1 MPPTPHNRLV
11 KAPSRAVPLNAP
23 RSHARPLI
31 DLDPAVTVPAA
42 LSDRIYGTL
51 KHRILTCSMLPGS
64 RVVEK
69 DLCAEMRVSRTPLR
83 EAMNRLALE
92 GLVSILPFR
101 GYVVAEL
108 TVDGF
113 RELCEVRRILEAET
127 AALCAER
134 ATDTEIARLEQLAEL
149 RYRRDD
155 RRTHEK
161 YLRAN
166 SAFHQAVVKAA
177 HNQRLEA
184 MVMLALDQHQRP
196 LHLGLG
202 IGMDGQASTGE
213 HRQIV
218 EAVRARDPERA
229 RQVMRE
235 HIRRGEDRIA
245 TALQVGGY

>member
-1 MPPTPHNRLV
+1 MGRAHDMIVNVTPRPV
-11 KAPSRAVPLNAP
+11 RRVQRTQAK
-23 RSHARPLI
+23 PLI
-31 DLDPAVTVPAA
+31 DLDPTVSAPAA
-42 LSDRIYGTL
+42 LSDRIYATV
-51 KHRILTCSMLPGS
+51 KHRILTCSMLPSS

-83 EAMNRLALE
+83 EALNRLALE

-113 RELCEVRRILEAET
+113 RELCELRKILEAET
-127 AALCAER
+127 AALCAVR
-134 ATDTEIARLEQLAEL
+134 ATDEEIARLDDLAEL
-149 RYRRDD
+149 PFRRND
-155 RRTHEK
+155 RRTYEK

-166 SAFHQAVVKAA
+166 SAFHQAMVKAS
-177 HNQRLEA
+177 HNSRLEA

-202 IGMDGQASTGE
+202 IGMDGESSTGE
-213 HRQIV
+213 HREIV
-218 EAVRARDPERA
+218 AAVRARNPDKA

-235 HIRRGEDRIA
+235 HISRGEDRIA
-245 TALQVGGY
+245 TALKAGGY